1 MEIRTDL
8 PTELIEKI
16 ASLYSDITKLV
27 AGSTEHNFDEAYS
40 RKIKQLCREL
50 ERFAR
55 AKQDE
60 HGMINSRGE
69 VSPVILAT
77 RIFAYSLEEDFKKS
91 LDMYHKGEI
100 SFSAFTNKA
109 QDFAGVIES
118 YLTKEYEAGY
128 EVSFNASLAET
139 TTMAELSVRP
149 KVKLG
154 DGAVVTPQF
163 RTCACK
169 KKASSRLNLMH
180 L

>member
-1 MEIRTDL
+1 MKHAL
-8 PTELIEKI
+8 
-16 ASLYSDITKLV
+16 
-27 AGSTEHNFDEAYS
+27 

-50 ERFAR
+50 GRFAR

-60 HGMINSRGE
+60 PGMINFRGE
-69 VSPVILAT
+69 VSSVILAT

-109 QDFAGVIES
+109 QGFAGVIES

-154 DGAVVTPQF
+154 DGAVAEPSLEPALQKESKLE
-163 RTCACK
+163 AELN
-169 KKASSRLNLMH
+169 ASLGTTTASLLDEYEAAAARP
-180 L
+180 